1 MEKKKQIILITIGV
15 ILYFFANIQRVA
27 IPGAVF
33 DLLQRDLNAS
43 APYITALGSAF
54 MYIYAICQLF
64 IGISV
69 DRFGGTRVITF
80 GSIFFFVGA
89 ILFPISNSLP
99 LLYLSR
105 ILVGIGSST
114 IYLSLINEIKNTFS
128 SKNFGLMLSVAL
140 FVGYMGGIFA
150 NAPFVLCVD
159 KFGWREVLLFI
170 GILTAA
176 FSLLFIFVGMSTEK
190 KKINKKVKFNLEP
203 FKKVLQNKHNI
214 NLFIFAGVNYGI
226 YYVLQTVIGLKFIED
241 FCGFSVNTAALILSC
256 MAGLYSVS
264 GPVFAFLSKALY
276 TRKAV
281 FLKLVGC
288 LCFSIT
294 GLISIFLLFNIN
306 TKIIAMLMLILAFSA
321 SLSPLLVPLIHD
333 TNKKEITG
341 TAVSMMTCMFYIFVG
356 LFGNLTGILM
366 NVFPPEK
373 MANGV
378 LKYNSHSYLL
388 IFAVLFG
395 LSIISL
401 YNVFKLSDSIK
412 TKRLLHI
419 RNIHNEKEQ
428 ISYVTH

>member
-1 MEKKKQIILITIGV
+1 MEKKKQIILITVGV

-69 DRFGGTRVITF
+69 DRFGGTRVIIF

-190 KKINKKVKFNLEP
+190 KK
-203 FKKVLQNKHNI
+203 
-214 NLFIFAGVNYGI
+214 
-226 YYVLQTVIGLKFIED
+226 
-241 FCGFSVNTAALILSC
+241 
-256 MAGLYSVS
+256 
-264 GPVFAFLSKALY
+264 
-276 TRKAV
+276 
-281 FLKLVGC
+281 
-288 LCFSIT
+288 
-294 GLISIFLLFNIN
+294 
-306 TKIIAMLMLILAFSA
+306 
-321 SLSPLLVPLIHD
+321 
-333 TNKKEITG
+333 
-341 TAVSMMTCMFYIFVG
+341 
-356 LFGNLTGILM
+356 
-366 NVFPPEK
+366 
-373 MANGV
+373 
-378 LKYNSHSYLL
+378 
-388 IFAVLFG
+388 
-395 LSIISL
+395 
-401 YNVFKLSDSIK
+401 
-412 TKRLLHI
+412 
-419 RNIHNEKEQ
+419 
-428 ISYVTH
+428 

>member
-1 MEKKKQIILITIGV
+1 
-15 ILYFFANIQRVA
+15 
-27 IPGAVF
+27 
-33 DLLQRDLNAS
+33 
-43 APYITALGSAF
+43 
-54 MYIYAICQLF
+54 
-64 IGISV
+64 
-69 DRFGGTRVITF
+69 
-80 GSIFFFVGA
+80 
-89 ILFPISNSLP
+89 
-99 LLYLSR
+99 
-105 ILVGIGSST
+105 
-114 IYLSLINEIKNTFS
+114 
-128 SKNFGLMLSVAL
+128 MLSVAL